1 MKLDSIEKLDYPLF
15 ESIFIN
21 ALNTHAPVTTKKVRA
36 YNHQFI
42 TKAPRKVIMTRSR
55 WKNAYL
61 KTRNSK
67 DRENYKKCL
76 HKLTQKN
83 KK

>member
-21 ALNTHAPVTTKKVRA
+21 ALNT
-36 YNHQFI
+36 Q
-42 TKAPRKVIMTRSR
+42 APRKVIMTRSR

-67 DRENYKKCL
+67 DWENYKKCL

>member
-1 MKLDSIEKLDYPLF
+1 MKQDSIENLDYPLF

-21 ALNTHAPVTTKKVRA
+21 VLNTHAPVTTKEVRA
-36 YNHQFI
+36 NSHQFM
-42 TKAPRKVIMTRSR
+42 TKALRKAIMTRSR

-67 DRENYKKCL
+67 SWENYKKFL
-76 HKLTQKN
+76 HKLTQK
-83 KK
+83 KKK